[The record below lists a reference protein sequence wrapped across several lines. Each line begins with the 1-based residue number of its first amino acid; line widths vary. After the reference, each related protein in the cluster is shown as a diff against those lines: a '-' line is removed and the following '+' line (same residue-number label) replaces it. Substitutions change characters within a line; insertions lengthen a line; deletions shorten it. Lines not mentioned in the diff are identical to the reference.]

1 MSEDA
6 RVEFASGRLSQERLL
21 HLEERAIRFRQLVN
35 WVARRKVEGHQFESV
50 NGAMFAIAAELIGRK
65 TDRFCESAED
75 EFDCLEAYGSEPE
88 LDDDWLD
95 ELTGEKD
102 NFYFST
108 DSLVQRLPD
117 LPRRKRARRPEA
129 NLDEAQMAQ
138 VVEAAVQSWE
148 DALAVSHVEK
158 PQEWIE
164 NIKIALEQNGGKAN
178 FWLLQHSTGLSPGAL
193 FLGLLLGHQ
202 NWVTTQIDFDGN
214 IPGFYASFS
223 VRLIDDDN

>member
-6 RVEFASGRLSQERLL
+6 RAEFARGRLSQERLL

-50 NGAMFAIAAELIGRK
+50 NGAMFVIAAELISRK

-75 EFDCLEAYGSEPE
+75 EFDDLEAYGSEPE

-108 DSLVQRLPD
+108 NSVEKGLPP
-117 LPRRKRARRPEA
+117 LPRRKRDKKPEA
-129 NLDEAQMAQ
+129 ELDEEQMAQ
-138 VVEAAVQSWE
+138 VVEAAVQSLE

-164 NIKIALEQNGGKAN
+164 NIKTALEQNGGKAN
-178 FWLLQHSTGLSPGAL
+178 FWQLQRRTGLSPGAL

-223 VRLIDDDN
+223 VRLIDDND